1 MKVFYYLKI
10 SFTITLLFSGV
21 QVYSQDSSAVA
32 YVDFSHI
39 KSMHQGIQ
47 STYQE
52 YLKKLDIAKAGHQA
66 NLLALD
72 SVSKISDTEKK
83 RLIREHLDHIQDLR
97 QSYINEVQIYQNN
110 IHYVIMNIKK
120 ENKYTKIEDLS
131 KRVDQEGDDITELVM
146 ERLQ

>member
-32 YVDFSHI
+32 YVDYSQI
-39 KSMHQGIQ
+39 KSTHPGIQ
-47 STYQE
+47 HTHQE
-52 YLKKLDIAKAGHQA
+52 FLKRLDTAKAAHKT

-72 SVSKISDTEKK
+72 TLPEKSAEQK
-83 RLIREHLDHIQDLR
+83 KQLIREHLDQIKTLR